1 MLLRKILFTAAL
13 LNICILSALYLRY
26 FLLDNELNSTQLLK
40 LLVVSLNLEYTVNTG
55 INFGLAGEATSS
67 RQFLL
72 AALSV
77 FICLVALIWGV
88 ITTSKWAVIIASLL
102 AGGGLAN
109 AYERIAFGG
118 VFDYLNVSLSFFA
131 NPYSFNIADIYIFIG
146 ALMFIFRPQ
155 IKAYE

>member
-1 MLLRKILFTAAL
+1 MLLRKILLTSVL
-13 LNICILSALYLRY
+13 LSICIISALYLRY
-26 FLLDNELNSTQLLK
+26 FLLNNELNSTQLLK
-40 LLVVSLNLEYTVNTG
+40 FLVVSLNLEYTVNTG

-72 AALSV
+72 ATLSV
-77 FICLVALIWGV
+77 LICLGALIWGM
-88 ITTSKWAVIIASLL
+88 IATSKWAVIIASLL

>member
-72 AALSV
+72 ATLSV
-77 FICLVALIWGV
+77 LICLGALIWGM
-88 ITTSKWAVIIASLL
+88 IATSKWAVIIASLL

-109 AYERIAFGG
+109 AYERVAYGG
-118 VFDYLNVSLSFFA
+118 VFDYLNVSFSFFT
-131 NPYSFNIADIYIFIG
+131 NPYSFNLADIYIFIG
-146 ALMFIFRPQ
+146 AVMFIFRPQ
-155 IKAYE
+155 IKDYE